1 MRGLLPWHGPRNE
14 AADLA
19 GDPLALDDAEAR
31 TQRAME
37 AIVAYL
43 ARSPMAADTEQGI
56 VQWWLP
62 AMGVDV
68 SQDDVS
74 AAAMAAGPHHAWRV
88 GRSPPKRCSTRSGA
102 LPRPSRHCGTR
113 ASTSVR
119 ARAPTRFCRNGLRT
133 SLRTP
138 ISNAYAMPS
147 WRGAGPTGSFEE
159 QLDAARRMARE
170 VLQTSVDLQ
179 RADRWL
185 AAHSLTGHVLGGNLN
200 IANDAQVR
208 VAAEQEMRLLSV
220 LRFDRFTRE
229 P

>member
-1 MRGLLPWHGPRNE
+1 
-14 AADLA
+14 
-19 GDPLALDDAEAR
+19 
-31 TQRAME
+31 
-37 AIVAYL
+37 
-43 ARSPMAADTEQGI
+43 
-56 VQWWLP
+56 
-62 AMGVDV
+62 
-68 SQDDVS
+68 
-74 AAAMAAGPHHAWRV
+74 
-88 GRSPPKRCSTRSGA
+88 
-102 LPRPSRHCGTR
+102 
-113 ASTSVR
+113 
-119 ARAPTRFCRNGLRT
+119 
-133 SLRTP
+133 
-138 ISNAYAMPS
+138 MPS